1 MPCRREE
8 DDDDDEAAA
17 AGEEGEEDDDDEGE
31 GEEEESFLVLQ
42 QSVTVGGSGD
52 VDRLV
57 AQIGEALQL
66 DAAAAAAGEEGEED
80 DDDEGEGE
88 EEESFLV
95 LQQSVTVGGSGDV
108 DRLVAQIGEALQ
120 LDAAAHGSRPA
131 PRGPLAR
138 KQPPPPPP
146 PPPPLRPPVLQL
158 LLPPPPGPAPAP
170 LQPAGPLQCAGSW
183 TGDLGAASH
192 PSPQPPRVP
201 SGPCAPGRTPGRSS
215 APAPHACKRGFP
227 QPLPGPC
234 RRAWLRGAAASRRL
248 QQQQQHQHHQ
258 YRYRGQPGLRAG
270 EDDPHQLLQQLVLSG
285 NLIKEAVRRLRRA
298 VAVVAGAVAPTTP
311 GAGPS
316 FVFAPGGGTDWDGR
330 DSISLQ
336 PSTTS
341 LL

>member
-8 DDDDDEAAA
+8 EDEDDEAAA
-17 AGEEGEEDDDDEGE
+17 AGEEEEDAEGE
-31 GEEEESFLVLQ
+31 GEEEESFLLLQ

-66 DAAAAAAGEEGEED
+66 DAA
-80 DDDEGEGE
+80 
-88 EEESFLV
+88 
-95 LQQSVTVGGSGDV
+95 
-108 DRLVAQIGEALQ
+108 
-120 LDAAAHGSRPA
+120 HGSRPA
-131 PRGPLAR
+131 PGGPWR
-138 KQPPPPPP
+138 SSRP

-158 LLPPPPGPAPAP
+158 LLPPGSAPAP
-170 LQPAGPLQCAGSW
+170 LQPAGPLQCAGSGARAALPW
-183 TGDLGAASH
+183 TSDVGAASH
-192 PSPQPPRVP
+192 PPLRVP
-201 SGPCAPGRTPGRSS
+201 SGPCAPGG
-215 APAPHACKRGFP
+215 APARSGASGPQVCKRGFP

-234 RRAWLRGAAASRRL
+234 RRAWLRGATASRRL
-248 QQQQQHQHHQ
+248 HHHQHHQ

-270 EDDPHQLLQQLVLSG
+270 DDDPHQLLQQLVLSG

-298 VAVVAGAVAPTTP
+298 VAVVAGAVAPTAP

-316 FVFAPGGGTDWDGR
+316 FVFAPGGGSDWGGR

>member
-8 DDDDDEAAA
+8 DEDDEAAA
-17 AGEEGEEDDDDEGE
+17 AGEEEEEDAEGE
-31 GEEEESFLVLQ
+31 GEEEESFLLLQ

-52 VDRLV
+52 VDHLV

-66 DAAAAAAGEEGEED
+66 D
-80 DDDEGEGE
+80 
-88 EEESFLV
+88 
-95 LQQSVTVGGSGDV
+95 
-108 DRLVAQIGEALQ
+108 
-120 LDAAAHGSRPA
+120 AAHGSRPA

-138 KQPPPPPP
+138 KQPPPA
-146 PPPPLRPPVLQL
+146 LRPPVLPL
-158 LLPPPPGPAPAP
+158 LLPPAP
-170 LQPAGPLQCAGSW
+170 LQPSGPLQCTGS
-183 TGDLGAASH
+183 GARAALSWASDVGA
-192 PSPQPPRVP
+192 SSQPLPRAP
-201 SGPCAPGRTPGRSS
+201 SGPCVPGGAPARSS
-215 APAPHACKRGFP
+215 ACAPHVCKRSFP

-248 QQQQQHQHHQ
+248 QQQQHQHHQ

-270 EDDPHQLLQQLVLSG
+270 DDDPHQLLQQLVLSG

-298 VAVVAGAVAPTTP
+298 VAVVAGAVAPTAP

-316 FVFAPGGGTDWDGR
+316 FVFASGGGSDWGGR

>member
-8 DDDDDEAAA
+8 EDEDDEAAA
-17 AGEEGEEDDDDEGE
+17 AGEEDAEGE

-57 AQIGEALQL
+57 AQIGELLQL
-66 DAAAAAAGEEGEED
+66 D
-80 DDDEGEGE
+80 
-88 EEESFLV
+88 
-95 LQQSVTVGGSGDV
+95 
-108 DRLVAQIGEALQ
+108 
-120 LDAAAHGSRPA
+120 AAHGSRPA
-131 PRGPLAR
+131 PRGPLPR
-138 KQPPPPPP
+138 KQPPPQP
-146 PPPPLRPPVLQL
+146 QL
-158 LLPPPPGPAPAP
+158 LLPPGPAPVP
-170 LQPAGPLQCAGSW
+170 LQPSGPLQCPGS
-183 TGDLGAASH
+183 GAGAALSWVSGVGAVAP
-192 PSPQPPRVP
+192 PSPRVP
-201 SGPCAPGRTPGRSS
+201 SGPCVPGRASGRSGAS
-215 APAPHACKRGFP
+215 APHICKRGFP
-227 QPLPGPC
+227 QPPAGPC
-234 RRAWLRGAAASRRL
+234 RRTWLRGASASRRL
-248 QQQQQHQHHQ
+248 RQQHRHQHPQ

-298 VAVVAGAVAPTTP
+298 VAVVATP

-316 FVFAPGGGTDWDGR
+316 FVFAPGGGSDWGGR

>member
-8 DDDDDEAAA
+8 EDDDDEAAA
-17 AGEEGEEDDDDEGE
+17 AGEEGEEDDEEGE

-66 DAAAAAAGEEGEED
+66 DRRRTGAG
-80 DDDEGEGE
+80 
-88 EEESFLV
+88 
-95 LQQSVTVGGSGDV
+95 
-108 DRLVAQIGEALQ
+108 
-120 LDAAAHGSRPA
+120 
-131 PRGPLAR
+131 
-138 KQPPPPPP
+138 PPPEGPWRASSRLPRP
-146 PPPPLRPPVLQL
+146 RCLRCCGPRSCSSCCCRRRHR
-158 LLPPPPGPAPAP
+158 GPAPAP

-183 TGDLGAASH
+183 ASDVGAASH
-192 PSPQPPRVP
+192 PSPQPLRVS
-201 SGPCAPGRTPGRSS
+201 SGPCAPGRAPGRSS
-215 APAPHACKRGFP
+215 APTPHACKRGFP

-248 QQQQQHQHHQ
+248 QQQQHQHHQ

-316 FVFAPGGGTDWDGR
+316 FVFAPEGGTDWDGR

>member
-1 MPCRREE
+1 TPKPREK
-8 DDDDDEAAA
+8 
-17 AGEEGEEDDDDEGE
+17 EGEEDDE
-31 GEEEESFLVLQ
+31 
-42 QSVTVGGSGD
+42 
-52 VDRLV
+52 
-57 AQIGEALQL
+57 
-66 DAAAAAAGEEGEED
+66 
-80 DDDEGEGE
+80 EGEGE

-131 PRGPLAR
+131 PRGPLA
-138 KQPPPPPP
+138 P
-146 PPPPLRPPVLQL
+146 
-158 LLPPPPGPAPAP
+158 PAP

-183 TGDLGAASH
+183 ASDVGAASH
-192 PSPQPPRVP
+192 PSPQPLRVS
-201 SGPCAPGRTPGRSS
+201 SGPCAPGRAPGRSS
-215 APAPHACKRGFP
+215 APTPHACKRGFP

-248 QQQQQHQHHQ
+248 QQQQHQHHQ

-316 FVFAPGGGTDWDGR
+316 FVFAPEGGTDWDGR

>member
-8 DDDDDEAAA
+8 EDEDDEAAA
-17 AGEEGEEDDDDEGE
+17 AGEEEENAEGE
-31 GEEEESFLVLQ
+31 GEEGESFLLLQ

-66 DAAAAAAGEEGEED
+66 DAA
-80 DDDEGEGE
+80 
-88 EEESFLV
+88 
-95 LQQSVTVGGSGDV
+95 
-108 DRLVAQIGEALQ
+108 
-120 LDAAAHGSRPA
+120 HGSRPA
-131 PRGPLAR
+131 PRGLPAC
-138 KQPPPPPP
+138 KQP

-158 LLPPPPGPAPAP
+158 LLPPGPAPAP
-170 LQPAGPLQCAGSW
+170 LQPSGPLQCAGSGTRAALSW
-183 TGDLGAASH
+183 ASDVGAASQA
-192 PSPQPPRVP
+192 PARTS
-201 SGPCAPGRTPGRSS
+201 SGPCVSGGAPGRSS
-215 APAPHACKRGFP
+215 ASAPHVCKRGFP

-248 QQQQQHQHHQ
+248 QQQQHQHHQ
-258 YRYRGQPGLRAG
+258 HRYRYRGQAGLRAG
-270 EDDPHQLLQQLVLSG
+270 DDDPHQLLQQLVLSG

-298 VAVVAGAVAPTTP
+298 VAVVAGAVAPTAP
-311 GAGPS
+311 GAGSS
-316 FVFAPGGGTDWDGR
+316 FVFASGGGSDWGGR

>member
-8 DDDDDEAAA
+8 EDDDDEAAA
-17 AGEEGEEDDDDEGE
+17 AGEEGEEDDE
-31 GEEEESFLVLQ
+31 
-42 QSVTVGGSGD
+42 
-52 VDRLV
+52 
-57 AQIGEALQL
+57 
-66 DAAAAAAGEEGEED
+66 
-80 DDDEGEGE
+80 EGEGE

-146 PPPPLRPPVLQL
+146 PPPLLRPPVLQQL
-158 LLPPPPGPAPAP
+158 LLPPPPPGPAPAP

-183 TGDLGAASH
+183 ASDVGAASH
-192 PSPQPPRVP
+192 PSPQPLRVS
-201 SGPCAPGRTPGRSS
+201 SGPCAPGRAPGRSS
-215 APAPHACKRGFP
+215 APTPHACKRGFP

-248 QQQQQHQHHQ
+248 QQQQHQHHQ

-316 FVFAPGGGTDWDGR
+316 FVFAPEGGTDWDGR